1 MPNYRYTCAE
11 GCQFDALFSMSE
23 VPAQLDCRSCGAS
36 ARRTITAPFLSAA
49 GSSAYGLMDRAAATA
64 HEPAVVS
71 NLPSRGPGQATPVTR
86 NPLHAK
92 LPRP

>member
-1 MPNYRYTCAE
+1 MPSYSFRCAQ
-11 GCQFDALFSMSE
+11 GCNFDALFSMSE
-23 VPAQLDCRSCGAS
+23 VPNETECRVCGAS
-36 ARRTITAPFLSAA
+36 ARRAVTAPHLSVAGSAA
-49 GSSAYGLMDRAAATA
+49 FQLIDSTAKSA

-71 NLPSRGPGQATPVTR
+71 SLPSRGPGRSQPITR

>member
-11 GCQFDALFSMSE
+11 GCQFDALFAMAE
-23 VPAQLDCRSCGAS
+23 VPAELECRSCGAA
-36 ARRTITAPFLSAA
+36 ARRTITAPYLSAA
-49 GSSAYGLMDRAAATA
+49 GSAAYGLIDRAATSA

-71 NLPSRGPGQATPVTR
+71 SLPSRGPGTAQPVTR